1 MKLSEMD
8 SVTKLKTMGRLTPV
22 IARIC
27 EDEAVSDALARAI
40 PRIQNS
46 KTNLQRWGAVLGEVG
61 ETILSDH
68 PMDLIEIDSIMTG
81 RTFEEINEPGH
92 NMIADFRDFFDGEF
106 LDFFTQFMGTG
117 KKKS

>member
-1 MKLSEMD
+1 MD

-27 EDEAVSDALARAI
+27 EDEAVSEALARVA

-46 KTNLQRWGAVLGEVG
+46 KTNLQKWGAILGEIG
-61 ETILSDH
+61 ETLLSGH
-68 PMDLIEIDSIMTG
+68 PEDLIEIDSIMTG
-81 RTFEEINEPGH
+81 QSFDEINKPGH
-92 NMIADFRDFFDGEF
+92 NMIADFRDFFDSEF
-106 LDFFTQFMGTG
+106 LDFFIRSEGTD